1 MTVSPPRHV
10 IRFYGNPKYALESI
24 RLRKTTFLHAVTDRP
39 KGAGH
44 DRPKGA
50 TRRGCFWVS
59 GVVKS
64 SLKDP
69 FCQALFS

>member
-1 MTVSPPRHV
+1 MKLKFKKQAFQTDAVNAV
-10 IRFYGNPKYALESI
+10 ADCFAGQPKS
-24 RLRKTTFLHAVTDRP
+24 VTDRP

>member
-1 MTVSPPRHV
+1 MKNINHPKKGSNITVQP
-10 IRFYGNPKYALESI
+10 IRDIKDIESI
-24 RLRKTTFLHAVTDRP
+24 KKMLVVTDRP

-64 SLKDP
+64 SLKDT
-69 FCQALFS
+69 F